1 MPRTSARSC
10 SRPSGLSSEDPCV
23 VAASHCWLPLP
34 ASPIPGRR
42 QAACFLAST
51 SAENRRLFFE
61 VCWHALLLR
70 VTAKHRLSLEAAY
83 CQVAS
88 LACASNESVT
98 FSGKLEQLYAY
109 FSTAGEDTRFF
120 GAVATAAVAKNRR
133 STLGGLPVIPEGSR
147 VVHPTRGAGVVARID
162 QYDARDKPFRVEYD
176 NNEVHLYSIGSSKKL
191 VMMEEARTPP
201 MPGDDRS
208 PVHAGED
215 RSPVHATIHIDG
227 SSENGRLGNEDGG
240 RYALVSKHT
249 CRAALL
255 QPFQTGL

>member
-1 MPRTSARSC
+1 MTRTSARYC
-10 SRPSGLSSEDPCV
+10 SRPSGLSFEDPCV
-23 VAASHCWLPLP
+23 VAASHWLPLP
-34 ASPIPGRR
+34 ALPIPGHW

-51 SAENRRLFFE
+51 SAENRRIFFE
-61 VCWHALLLR
+61 VCWHALRCQLPAR
-70 VTAKHRLSLEAAY
+70 HSSILEAY

-120 GAVATAAVAKNRR
+120 GAVATAAVAKRKL
-133 STLGGLPVIPEGSR
+133 STLDGLPVIPEGSR

-162 QYDARDKPFRVEYD
+162 QYDPRGKPFRVEYD